1 VWLHGEVKTPPFS
14 SSARI
19 EAGVLLPPTP
29 DAIVVAA
36 VFAKKTQHTPQDVI
50 VQSRR
55 RLGRYDAVTGKGD
68 SD

>member
-1 VWLHGEVKTPPFS
+1 VVY
-14 SSARI
+14 RI
-19 EAGVLLPPTP
+19 DP

-36 VFAKKTQHTPQDVI
+36 LFAKKTQHTPQDVI

-68 SD
+68 RD

>member
-14 SSARI
+14 SAARI

-36 VFAKKTQHTPQDVI
+36 VFAKKTQPTPQDVI
-50 VQSRR
+50 VQPRC
-55 RLGRYDAVTGKGD
+55 RLRRYDAATGEGNRR
-68 SD
+68 

>member
-1 VWLHGEVKTPPFS
+1 VVY
-14 SSARI
+14 RI
-19 EAGVLLPPTP
+19 DP

-55 RLGRYDAVTGKGD
+55 RLGRYDAETREGD